1 MDAIKELTQ
10 INYGTL
16 IIAICTILLAFK
28 FMWTLFDWFIKLL
41 GLETR
46 SMRLKREEHE
56 LLIATSKALNELK
69 EKECEDTKQA
79 IKHDQ
84 MIKND
89 LAKLSETVDNIAVTL
104 NEMKEKDNI
113 TEVKKL
119 KEKLVAYY
127 NKYKNSEGWTKVE
140 KDVFW
145 DLFDDYEKR
154 GGDGFI
160 HSIVEP
166 VMREMKEID

>member
-56 LLIATSKALNELK
+56 LLIKTSEALNELK
-69 EKECEDTKQA
+69 DKEAKDTERA
-79 IKHDQ
+79 IKHDKA
-84 MIKND
+84 IKDD
-89 LAKLSETVDNIAVTL
+89 LAKLTT
-104 NEMKEKDNI
+104 MF
-113 TEVKKL
+113 
-119 KEKLVAYY
+119 
-127 NKYKNSEGWTKVE
+127 VE
-140 KDVFW
+140 KEINDYRWEINNFATKISENKSVNKDCFKHCFKTYA
-145 DLFDDYEKR
+145 LYEKILEENNLKN
-154 GGDGFI
+154 GE
-160 HSIVEP
+160 VENS
-166 VMREMKEID
+166 MQIINDAYQDKMKNGKL